1 VEAKEIPITHWHA
14 TRERIYIY
22 WYNTYWYKECYGWSI
37 SKSDVKGLET
47 GSITNHINQSYQ
59 QAQAS
64 SSPAPTEIKNFKIKE
79 SLVPRCFEENS

>member
-1 VEAKEIPITHWHA
+1 MDV
-14 TRERIYIY
+14 
-22 WYNTYWYKECYGWSI
+22 SI
-37 SKSDVKGLET
+37 SKSDVKGLEK

-59 QAQAS
+59 QAPAS

>member
-1 VEAKEIPITHWHA
+1 MQPGKGYTYTGIIHTG
-14 TRERIYIY
+14 TR
-22 WYNTYWYKECYGWSI
+22 CAMDVSI
-37 SKSDVKGLET
+37 SKSDVKGLEK

-79 SLVPRCFEENS
+79 SLVLRCFEENS

>member
-1 VEAKEIPITHWHA
+1 MDV
-14 TRERIYIY
+14 
-22 WYNTYWYKECYGWSI
+22 SI
-37 SKSDVKGLET
+37 SKPDVKGLEK

-59 QAQAS
+59 QGPAS

>member
-1 VEAKEIPITHWHA
+1 MDV
-14 TRERIYIY
+14 
-22 WYNTYWYKECYGWSI
+22 SI
-37 SKSDVKGLET
+37 SKSDVKGLEK

-64 SSPAPTEIKNFKIKE
+64 SSPVPTEIKNFKIKE